1 MTDSPAPPLTGTTP
15 PVATGDRPSAAAVEE
30 TVIPDLLHR
39 DPQLVVDEKAL
50 QDLLGLAFLGRD
62 LGTSIG
68 DALAAAKLRNG
79 AWKPEFFEQD
89 LFVRDF
95 AKACATLAI
104 GDSTYPANDRFLRK
118 VLTSVPVDL
127 ETVSMRQG
135 ILREL
140 TEDPA
145 MRGRFEE
152 LYRSIFALTT
162 LFGTPG
168 SYGRF
173 DTASLHL
180 EILQQAK
187 LVIDRMADGF
197 TQARSALRRLHDA
210 GSALRESGGYGA
222 LRDLLE
228 YEHGMADLDLR
239 VRLGGDGRI
248 RRVAIERIAE
258 DRGNRFW
265 TPPWRRLRDR
275 LRVIA
280 SGYDFSRRE
289 LMDRLVNQVFADIS
303 PSLVALIQL
312 LGHLELYLTNLRFK
326 ADAEARGL
334 AVCLAELDQ
343 NASIELERLFNPLL
357 LLQNQSPVPCDIRN
371 DAADAIVLV
380 TGPNSGGKTRL
391 LQALGWAALLGQSG
405 LYAPAA
411 RARMPPR
418 SGLFVSLVE
427 NETAAQTE
435 GRLGRELV
443 RIRTL
448 FEEMRPGS
456 MVVLDELCSGTNPS
470 EGIEVFAM
478 VLRLLRHVHPTAF
491 VTTHFLDFARS
502 LVEHPP
508 IDGLEFLQVELDA
521 EQSSTYQFV
530 PGVAPTSLAALTAAR
545 LGVTFDRL
553 SALIAGNGDG
563 TLRESQRPHA
573 GEAAEPAPAK
583 PSSPTDS

>member
-1 MTDSPAPPLTGTTP
+1 MKEAQYPSRERRESPPPAPAFL
-15 PVATGDRPSAAAVEE
+15 
-30 TVIPDLLHR
+30 PDLLHR
-39 DPQLVVDEKAL
+39 DPQLVLDEKAL
-50 QDLLGLAFLGRD
+50 TDLLGLAFLGRD

-68 DALAAAKLRNG
+68 DALATAKLREG
-79 AWKPEFFEQD
+79 AWRPEFFEHD
-89 LFVRDF
+89 LFVAEF
-95 AKACATLAI
+95 AKGFATLAV
-104 GDSTYPANDRFLRK
+104 GGGTYPANDRFLRR
-118 VLTSVPVDL
+118 VLASVPVDL
-127 ETVSMRQG
+127 ETIRMRQG

-140 TEDPA
+140 TAEPPLRA
-145 MRGRFEE
+145 RFEE
-152 LYRSIFALTT
+152 LYRSLFALTT

-168 SYGRF
+168 SYSSF

-180 EILQQAK
+180 EILEQAK
-187 LVIDRMADGF
+187 LVIDRMAEGF
-197 TQARSALRRLHDA
+197 TEARSALRRLHDA
-210 GSALRESGGYGA
+210 GEALRASPQYET

-239 VRLGGDGRI
+239 VRIGGDGRI
-248 RRVAIERIAE
+248 RRLAIARIRENER
-258 DRGNRFW
+258 NRFW
-265 TPPWRRLRDR
+265 TPPWRRVRDR

-289 LMDRLVNQVFADIS
+289 LMDRLVNQVFADLS
-303 PSLVALIQL
+303 PTLVALVQL
-312 LGHLELYLTNLRFK
+312 LGHLEFYLANLEFK
-326 ADAEARGL
+326 AVAEARGL
-334 AVCLAELDQ
+334 AVCLADLDGEAPLELD
-343 NASIELERLFNPLL
+343 RLFNPLL
-357 LLQNQSPVPCDIRN
+357 LLQSQSPVPCDIRSA
-371 DAADAIVLV
+371 AADSIVLV

-391 LQALGWAALLGQSG
+391 LQSLGWAALLGQSG

-411 RARMPPR
+411 RARIPAR

-427 NETAAQTE
+427 NESAAQTE

-448 FEEMRPGS
+448 FEQMREGS

-478 VLRLLRHVHPTAF
+478 VLRLLRHVRPTAF

-502 LVEHPP
+502 IEHDPP

-521 EQSSTYQFV
+521 GQSSTYQFV

-553 SALIAGNGDG
+553 SALIAQGNGG
-563 TLRESQRPHA
+563 RPS
-573 GEAAEPAPAK
+573 E
-583 PSSPTDS
+583 